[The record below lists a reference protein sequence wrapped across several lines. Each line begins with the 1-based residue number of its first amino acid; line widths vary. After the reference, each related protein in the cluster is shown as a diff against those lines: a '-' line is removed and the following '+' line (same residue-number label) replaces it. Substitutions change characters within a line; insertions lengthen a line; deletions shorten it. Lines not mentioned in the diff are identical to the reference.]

1 MQDYM
6 TVNFSKNLIKIKV
19 NKMHFYTKILI
30 LTVTLLLGT
39 GCSMFETAPELNA
52 GMVNSLPI
60 KNLTQQGDNAF
71 SGGQPSQ
78 VDFSIMKDG
87 GIQHVVNLRPSSE
100 ADWNEKE
107 VVDTLGMSYH
117 QLEIAGVDDI
127 NVANARQLGALIN
140 GFDNEAYFI
149 HCASG
154 NRVGALIAINEALVN
169 GKDIEQAIEIGK
181 QWGLTKLEP
190 QVRAVITSQ

>member
-19 NKMHFYTKILI
+19 NKMHSYTKILI

-127 NVANARQLGALIN
+127 NVANARQLGALIK

-169 GKDIEQAIEIGK
+169 GKDIEQAIEMGK